1 MSNPPILVRT
11 QGGKDLVVVAPK
23 DGHVYGIDRATG
35 ERLYRVPATQIEN
48 VEAPFVV
55 GEPVRFC
62 PGSVGGAEWNSPAYD
77 PATNLILVGEV
88 DWCYAVTLED
98 THEARDG
105 ADGGALVGHGGAESV
120 Q

>member
-1 MSNPPILVRT
+1 M
-11 QGGKDLVVVAPK
+11 
-23 DGHVYGIDRATG
+23 
-35 ERLYRVPATQIEN
+35 
-48 VEAPFVV
+48 

-88 DWCYAVTLED
+88 DWCFAVTLED
-98 THEARDG
+98 THKLETAPMG
-105 ADGGALVGHGGAESV
+105 QPWSGMAALESV